1 MMTPVR
7 QGSTLITDSDRWL
20 PFYRTRLTWSPQ
32 FQAGPL
38 WCRRLAALAWGLHHQ
53 APTCRPIR
61 VLVARARCESSKGHG
76 DEAVEDVL
84 RDK

>member
-20 PFYRTRLTWSPQ
+20 PFYPTRLTWSPQ

-38 WCRRLAALAWGLHHQ
+38 WCRRLAALAWGLRHQ

-84 RDK
+84 RDE